1 MTAKIIKYRHSF
13 ISFMVVVLILSV
25 VQIKVSN
32 PMLLAER
39 FFHGGG
45 WITILILGLYAGFLV
60 DKMKDPKQSAIWRR
74 RSWLLFSFFFFAQLA
89 IGFLGFE
96 KFLMT
101 GQLHFPIPALIAAGP
116 AFRMEIGFM
125 PILFVSTIILSG
137 PAWCSQ
143 LCYFGAFDL
152 WASTGGKPIKGAIK
166 NLWAMKYTFLML
178 VIGASIALRLF
189 GASNMLAAV
198 LALSFG
204 LAGIAVILIISRK
217 TNKMFHCV
225 AYCPIGTIVSYG
237 KYINPFRMYIDSS
250 CVDCM
255 ACIPSCR
262 YDALNIQDIKNRK
275 PGKTCT
281 YCGDCIASCKPSSIR
296 YKLFGLH
303 PDTARI
309 TWIIVTVSIHA
320 VFMGLARI

>member
-1 MTAKIIKYRHSF
+1 MKLENP
-13 ISFMVVVLILSV
+13 LI
-25 VQIKVSN
+25 
-32 PMLLAER
+32 LAER
-39 FFHGGG
+39 FFAGGG
-45 WITILILGLYAGFLV
+45 WITILILGLYAGFLTG
-60 DKMKDPKQSAIWRR
+60 KMKDPKQSAIWRK
-74 RSWLLFSFFFFAQLA
+74 RSWLLFSFFFFIQLA
-89 IGFLGFE
+89 LGLLGFE

-101 GQLHFPIPALIAAGP
+101 GKLHFPIPALIAAGP
-116 AFRMEIGFM
+116 AYRMEIGFM
-125 PILFVSTIILSG
+125 PILFISTIILSG

-152 WASTGGKPIKGAIK
+152 WASSGGKPGKRPIR
-166 NLWAMKYTFLML
+166 NLWALKYTFLFL
-178 VIGASIALRLF
+178 VIAAAILLRLT
-189 GASNMLAAV
+189 GASNLLASI
-198 LALSFG
+198 LALTFG
-204 LAGIAVILIISRK
+204 LIGIAIILVITPK
-217 TNKMFHCV
+217 MNKMFHCV

-296 YKLFGLH
+296 YSLFGLH

-309 TWIIVTVSIHA
+309 TWIIVTVSIHS